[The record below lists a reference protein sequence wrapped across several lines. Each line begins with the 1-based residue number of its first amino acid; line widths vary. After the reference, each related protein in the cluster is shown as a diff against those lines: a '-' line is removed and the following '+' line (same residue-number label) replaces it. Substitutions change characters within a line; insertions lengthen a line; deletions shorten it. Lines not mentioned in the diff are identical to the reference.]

1 MLRKNRLTLNKT
13 GQMTYKK
20 LSFIGLSVLL
30 LAITI
35 IGVGL
40 LTPEKN
46 EEKILLRSE
55 KSKRMNDIAGYPD
68 LYAEHFAQIQGLD
81 DGYAPYPHGYK
92 MAELEKA
99 RAFAAKRGNNTI
111 LDWVERGPG
120 NVGGRTRA
128 ILVDRRDPT
137 NNTWFVGAVGGG
149 VWKGR
154 RGKDD
159 FGHETV
165 EWTPLT
171 DHLPSLG
178 VSAMAGASEKFPEVI
193 YVGTGEGHFNADA
206 VSGQGI
212 FKTTDGG
219 ETWIHLKATNKIEW
233 TYVNRIAVDPDN
245 PDNVVVAT
253 QGPRTRF
260 SFDNKIYNS
269 SIFRSTDGGLTFS
282 KSYSIPMTRG
292 GKGRIQD
299 LQAKPDDFNIQIA
312 SVNEIGILRSIDG
325 GITWD
330 NALENLVYPGRRIEL
345 AFSPSHPDVAWASVE
360 GAISQARHTQ
370 CSRGHCGIDDLY
382 RTEDAGKTWNLI
394 EHLQST
400 SNDLKSYLLSQGWYD
415 NTIAVHP
422 FSPDTVFLGGV
433 ALSKAWIIGGRKDTL
448 TINGIF
454 GAHQSLMRHLPFESA
469 THIGVLAVGP
479 RINGAT
485 DIELG
490 DLTSIEVRYGPNLKQ
505 YAHRYTIPDVRES
518 GTKQEI
524 PFSDYTY
531 EDYIEVPFQVWDID
545 NNRQLMISFRDQA
558 KDGLFNLIHENL
570 DSGPINTH
578 SREWLFISKREYAE
592 TPLQE
597 HMTDG
602 GFTNGLMFWLWPVL
616 RDGHVWTPANPP
628 EAKARI
634 DVDKLGVYFRDMKSW
649 NNGRVHVDHHNFTI
663 IPVDSSK
670 NEFII
675 LNGNDGGFAYSFDS
689 GKTWKEGDKFP
700 GYNTAQFYDVG
711 KRPGYSQYIGGTQDN
726 GTQRSGNKSD
736 SESLWEHTLP
746 GDGIDVVWKSPDSV
760 IASQQFMYIYNSSNA
775 GARGTWNSILWDRA
789 NGWPGQF
796 LTSIAWNPQSWSK
809 PSQEAVF
816 TLTPKG
822 PGGGLLRSLDFGVHW
837 DNVSVDQDAWNGGG
851 NGKVRVS
858 KADPNV
864 VWAGYR
870 MRRPNYP
877 TALHVFENALD
888 PDIDN
893 VTVQRVNS
901 PEFVPVNIIGGL
913 NTHPFERE
921 TAYVTFAVSCE
932 PKVVRTQNMGRT
944 WEDLSGYAETEGCTS
959 NNGFPNV
966 RVYDLLVFPDIPWVM
981 WAGTDIGIVESR
993 DHGKT
998 WSYADNGLPAVSVWR
1013 MKIRDDEVILATH
1026 GRGIWSLDIG
1036 QVQTS
1041 VEESLAEV
1049 PASFELLDNYPNPFN
1064 PSTTIGFNVSD
1075 HSNIRIT
1082 VYDVLG
1088 RKVSTLTD
1096 QPYASGS
1103 HKITWDASAMSS
1115 GQYFYRMEANGKLV
1129 GAKPMMLIK

>member
-1 MLRKNRLTLNKT
+1 
-13 GQMTYKK
+13 MTYKK

-219 ETWIHLKATNKIEW
+219 ETWIHLKATNNIEW
-233 TYVNRIAVDPDN
+233 SFVNRIAVDPDN

-260 SFDNKIYNS
+260 SFENKIYNS

-325 GITWD
+325 GITW
-330 NALENLVYPGRRIEL
+330 NMALRNLTYPGRRIEL

-360 GAISQARHTQ
+360 GFINRARYTQ
-370 CSRGHCGIDDLY
+370 CSRGNCGIDDLY
-382 RTEDAGKTWNLI
+382 RTDDAGKTWNLI
-394 EHLQST
+394 DHLEST

-433 ALSKAWIIGGRKDTL
+433 ARSKAWIIGEAGDDSL
-448 TINGIF
+448 FIDGVF
-454 GAHQSLMRHLPFESA
+454 GTVNTFFDHTPFEA
-469 THIGVLAVGP
+469 GTHKPHGGDESLPKRYIAVGP
-479 RINGAT
+479 YLEGIT
-485 DIELG
+485 DMEKT
-490 DLTSIEVRYGPNLKQ
+490 DVSSIEIRFGNNLKQ
-505 YAHRYTIPDVRES
+505 YAHRFSVPDRAES
-518 GTKQEI
+518 GTKTEI
-524 PFSDYTY
+524 PFSEYTY
-531 EDYIEVPFQVWDID
+531 EDYVEVPFQVWDTD
-545 NNRQLMISFRDQA
+545 NNHQLMISFRDQA
-558 KDGLFNLIHENL
+558 NNGTFDLIHKNF
-570 DSGPINTH
+570 DNGAPRTH
-578 SREWLFISKREYAE
+578 SREWLFISKYVYDAA
-592 TPLQE
+592 TPNQKL
-597 HMTDG
+597 MTDG
-602 GFTNGLMFWLWPVL
+602 GFSSGLMYWLWPFL
-616 RDGHVWTPANPP
+616 KENFSWTPDNLPSVTLAITAWWQN
-628 EAKARI
+628 
-634 DVDKLGVYFRDMKSW
+634 LGFKRAIQTW

-736 SESLWEHTLP
+736 SKSLWEHTLP

-760 IASQQFMYIYNSSNA
+760 IASQQFMYVFRSFNGGAA
-775 GARGTWNSILWDRA
+775 GSWESLLWDRA

-796 LTSIAWNPQSWSK
+796 LTSLSWNPQPWSK
-809 PSQEAVF
+809 ASQDAVF
-816 TLTPKG
+816 TLSPKG
-822 PGGGLLRSLDFGVHW
+822 PGAGLLRSLDFGLHW
-837 DNVSVDQDAWNGGG
+837 ENVSVDQDAWNGGG

-877 TALHVFENALD
+877 TALHVFKNALD

-932 PKVVRTQNMGRT
+932 PKVVRTQDMGRT

-998 WSYADNGLPAVSVWR
+998 WAYVDNGLPAVSVWR

-1026 GRGIWSLDIG
+1026 GRGIWTLDIG

-1041 VEESLAEV
+1041 VEESLADV
-1049 PASFELLDNYPNPFN
+1049 PASFELLNNYPNPFN

-1129 GAKPMMLIK
+1129 GAKAMMLVK